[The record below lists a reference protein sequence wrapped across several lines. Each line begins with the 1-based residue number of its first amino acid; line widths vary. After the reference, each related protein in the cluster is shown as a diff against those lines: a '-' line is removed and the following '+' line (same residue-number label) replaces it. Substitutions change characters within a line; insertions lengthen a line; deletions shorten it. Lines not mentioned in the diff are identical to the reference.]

1 MTRDRSNQSSSSH
14 NDFSL
19 PRAKILRGRKNFQRL
34 FERDVEIIRNR
45 YIDLRFKTFQDPEM
59 GCLMGFIA
67 KKSLGK
73 ANKRNRIKRLLKEAY
88 RLNQYMLSDSVHN
101 LHIGF
106 HGVLMAKTVDA
117 DFTSIEKNVKE
128 LLEKVQIHLST
139 ISDNDS

>member
-1 MTRDRSNQSSSSH
+1 MTKDRSNQSSSSH
-14 NDFSL
+14 DDFSL

-34 FERDVEIIRNR
+34 FERDAEIIRNR
-45 YIDLRFKTFQDPEM
+45 YIDLRYKIFQDPER

-67 KKSLGK
+67 KKNLGK
-73 ANKRNRIKRLLKEAY
+73 AHKRNRIKRQLKEAY
-88 RLNQYMLSDSVHN
+88 RLNQHMLTDSAHN

-106 HGVLMAKTVDA
+106 HGALMAKTIDA

-139 ISDNDS
+139 ISDTDS